1 MTLKI
6 PVVLPTGEGMWDA
19 LAEYARWSPSPHNVQ
34 PWQLRVRSETE
45 ADLFYVP
52 GRLLPAEDPFG
63 RFLMV
68 ALGIFVENLAVAA
81 RARGLDVEPEY
92 ADVPVL
98 DSMSPSPSLFARLRL
113 VPSAD
118 GDDFD
123 PELIIRRRTSRVA
136 YNGRVVP
143 EPVLAELAE
152 ICSPYG
158 NRLVSSSD
166 SELISWV
173 LALNRDALFEDM
185 TNAKTRR
192 EVGSWLRFSEREAAL
207 RKDGFSPACL
217 GFPGWL
223 LYLFFHYRG
232 FFGLPGLRHA
242 VRRLYFRTMRGT
254 STIVWLVGPF
264 DGPDD
269 WVRSGHLLA
278 RLWLALTAARLYL
291 HPFGSIIT
299 NEPANERLRVR
310 VEHDPAQGTLWF
322 IMRVGASAEPPRSAR
337 LPRDDILLR

>member
-1 MTLKI
+1 VTLKNS
-6 PVVLPTGEGMWDA
+6 VALPTREGMWDA

-34 PWQLRVRSETE
+34 PWQLRVRSEIE

-52 GRLLPAEDPFG
+52 ARLLPAEDPIG

-81 RARGLDVEPEY
+81 RARGFDVEPEY

-98 DSMSPSPSLFARLRL
+98 DSTSSSPSLFARLRL

-123 PELIIRRRTSRVA
+123 PELIVRRRTSRVA

-192 EVGSWLRFSEREAAL
+192 EVGSWLRFSEREAAR

-232 FFGLPGLRHA
+232 FFELPGLRHA

-264 DGPDD
+264 DGPED
-269 WVRSGHLLA
+269 WVRSGRLLA
-278 RLWLALTAARLYL
+278 RLWLALTAAGLYL

-299 NEPANERLRVR
+299 NEPANERLRAR

-322 IMRVGASAEPPRSAR
+322 IMRVGASGEPPRSAR

>member
-1 MTLKI
+1 
-6 PVVLPTGEGMWDA
+6 MWEA

-34 PWQLRVRSETE
+34 PWQLRARSEAE

-52 GRLLPAEDPFG
+52 GRLLPAEDPLG

-81 RARGLDVEPEY
+81 RARGFDVEAEY
-92 ADVPVL
+92 ADIPVL
-98 DSMSPSPSLFARLRL
+98 DSTSSKPALFAQLRL
-113 VPSAD
+113 VESAN

-123 PELIIRRRTSRVA
+123 PELIVRRRTSRVA
-136 YNGRVVP
+136 YDGRVVP
-143 EPVLAELAE
+143 DPVLAELAE

-158 NRLVSSSD
+158 NELVSSSD

-192 EVGSWLRFSEREAAL
+192 EVGSWLRFSEREAAR

-232 FFGLPGLRHA
+232 FFELPGLRHA

-264 DGPDD
+264 EGHDD
-269 WVRSGHLLA
+269 WVRSGRLLA
-278 RLWLALTAARLYL
+278 RLWLALTRAGLYL

-299 NEPANERLRVR
+299 NEPANERLRAR
-310 VEHDPAQGTLWF
+310 LEHDPSQGTLWF

-337 LPRDDILLR
+337 LPRAQILLR